1 MFRAFVKTHGKPM
14 ILLEPL
20 KKTFHHISFL
30 VLLFVYFPRPLV
42 ILLAGNTWTATFTFY
57 QVQKLTRAISLV
69 SHNCHRVERKT
80 VEQTRC
86 NLYIVDIAGREQQ
99 FQRSAVLINSGMN
112 FCVITAFAFSYMS
125 LEPFFTPKPWR

>member
-14 ILLEPL
+14 ILLESL

-30 VLLFVYFPRPLV
+30 VLLFVNFPRSLV

-57 QVQKLTRAISLV
+57 QVQKLKRAISLI
-69 SHNCHRVERKT
+69 SHNYHRVERKP
-80 VEQTRC
+80 VKQTRC

-99 FQRSAVLINSGMN
+99 FQRSALFINCRVNLG
-112 FCVITAFAFSYMS
+112 VITAFAFSYMS
-125 LEPFFTPKPWR
+125 LEPFFEPKPWR